1 MDLRLDITGTEP
13 LLMHNSRLADPLDP
27 MAKALKGVTG
37 KTKKTDDDHL
47 EMAKL
52 EFLGG
57 LYFDDVAGPYIPGD
71 NISRMLVDAGRK
83 RKLGTKVTAG
93 CFVTSSINPLAYG
106 HGEPRTPMEL
116 WDSGRFSHRASAK
129 VGMQRVNRTRPHF
142 PVWTTSATIYLDTE
156 VLDESDLRTL
166 VDIGG
171 RLVGLGDWRP
181 RFGRF
186 TGTLTVLK
194 GVS

>member
-1 MDLRLDITGTEP
+1 MDLRIELTGTEA
-13 LLMHNSRLADPLDP
+13 LLMHNARLADPLDP
-27 MAKALKGVTG
+27 MAKALKQVTG

-47 EMAKL
+47 DMARL

-57 LYFDDVAGPYIPGD
+57 LYYDDVAGPYIPGD

-106 HGEPRTPMEL
+106 SGEPRTPQEL
-116 WDSGRFSHRASAK
+116 WDCGRFSHRASAK

-142 PVWTTSATIYLDTE
+142 PVWSTSAAIYLDTE
-156 VLDESDLRTL
+156 VLDEGDLRTL
-166 VDIGG
+166 VDLGG

-186 TGTLTVLK
+186 TATLTVVK
-194 GVS
+194 GDS